1 MATFKI
7 FKETTLPGTLQP
19 NAIYLIAPAANP
31 DLVEIV
37 VTNTAGSAPHRRVI
51 NRADVQGMID
61 SSLSSLSELR
71 IVADIAARNALTP
84 TKALYVYVENAT
96 GDPTVASGGAT
107 YLYKTSNST
116 WIKVSEAESLD
127 VALNWS
133 SIVGRPSSSAAA
145 IDAAVGASHTHA
157 NKTQLD
163 LIGQNAQGEM
173 TYNGTQVKTEWA
185 SASW

>member
-1 MATFKI
+1 MRAAISATM
-7 FKETTLPGTLQP
+7 
-19 NAIYLIAPAANP
+19 
-31 DLVEIV
+31 
-37 VTNTAGSAPHRRVI
+37 RR
-51 NRADVQGMID
+51 
-61 SSLSSLSELR
+61 SLSELSELR
-71 IVADIAARNALTP
+71 IVTDIAARNALAP

-107 YLYKTSNST
+107 YLYKTSNSA

-127 VALNWS
+127 VTLNWS